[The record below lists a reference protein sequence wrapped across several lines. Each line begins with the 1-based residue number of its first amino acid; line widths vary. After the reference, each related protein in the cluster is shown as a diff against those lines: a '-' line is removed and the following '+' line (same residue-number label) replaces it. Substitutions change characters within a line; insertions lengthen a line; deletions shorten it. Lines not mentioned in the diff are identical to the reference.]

1 MKTDR
6 IDFDIDKKTQK
17 EFYNV
22 TLPAKEDPEQIIF
35 NRREDG
41 YYNMTI
47 KSTAFMDGNLVEIY
61 EECVVKLP
69 QWAWG
74 GIPLTVMKQED
85 GALFSFVLPE
95 EEEK

>member
-17 EFYNV
+17 ELYNV

-47 KSTAFMDGNLVEIY
+47 KSTAFMNGNLTEIY

-69 QWAWG
+69 QWAWA